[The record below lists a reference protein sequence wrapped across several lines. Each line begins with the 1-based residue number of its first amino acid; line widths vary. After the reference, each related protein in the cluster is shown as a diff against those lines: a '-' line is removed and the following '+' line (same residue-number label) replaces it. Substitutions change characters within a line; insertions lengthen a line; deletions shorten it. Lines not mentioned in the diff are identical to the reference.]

1 MTESAEHSGP
11 SSGSVATLDPAPSAG
26 GIGVGP
32 TTLGAPPGAEHDGR
46 AFAVLMAGYPLAWA
60 AGLSPMFY
68 VLAALPM
75 LMWLLRNRPFRVPPG
90 SILFLLFLVVVGASF
105 IQLNSMGRI
114 AIYAL
119 RTSWYVSAFVVL
131 LYLARHRGA
140 ESQGLVIRSLVYLWI
155 GVVLGGYLSILAPE
169 LQWTTPVAKA
179 LPAIL
184 ADNEFIHQLV
194 NPQTS
199 EIQVFKYEGVT
210 LYRPAAPFAY
220 TNAWGSTFALTTPFV
235 LAAIHDRRVGIPRK
249 FLIPVLAAGVVPFYV
264 ALNRGS
270 WLTLGLGV
278 CYGIV
283 RYAFV
288 KRNILPVLLL
298 AVVFGLGS
306 VGALATGA
314 LNTATEQ
321 LETRSA
327 DSNETRS
334 NLYVETIKKTAE
346 SPLIG
351 YGSTR
356 PNPANPTGPP
366 LGTHG
371 QLWAVLFAHGY
382 LGAALY
388 VAFFATAFMRAR
400 PLDPVAHWAKVALLI
415 GLLQLPIYGHL
426 PHQLFV
432 MVGATV
438 IAGWGLQRRS
448 LVAQ

>member
-1 MTESAEHSGP
+1 
-11 SSGSVATLDPAPSAG
+11 VIATLPHRTAPASDQVAVGGQGEPTIAG
-26 GIGVGP
+26 
-32 TTLGAPPGAEHDGR
+32 HDGR

-60 AGLSPMFY
+60 LGLSPMFY
-68 VLAALPM
+68 GLVALPM

-90 SILFLLFLVVVGASF
+90 SILFILFLAVVGASF

-119 RTSWYVSAFVVL
+119 RTSWYVAAFITL
-131 LYLARHRGA
+131 LYLARHRGSSA
-140 ESQGLVIRSLVYLWI
+140 QSLVIKSMVGLWV
-155 GVVLGGYLSILAPE
+155 GVVAGGYLSILAPE
-169 LQWTTPVAKA
+169 LAWTTPVAKA
-179 LPAIL
+179 LPAML
-184 ADNEFIHQLV
+184 AENEFIHQLV

-199 EIQVFKYEGVT
+199 EIQIFKYDGIT

-235 LAAIHDRRVGIPRK
+235 LAAIHDRTVGIPRK
-249 FLIPVLAAGVVPFYV
+249 ILIPVLAAGIVPFYV

-283 RYAFV
+283 RYSLV
-288 KRNILPVLLL
+288 KRNIVPILIL
-298 AVVFGLGS
+298 AAVFTTGAA
-306 VGALATGA
+306 GALATGA

-356 PNPANPTGPP
+356 QNPANPTGPP

-382 LGAALY
+382 LGAGLY
-388 VAFFATAFMRAR
+388 IGFFATAFLRAR

-415 GLLQLPIYGHL
+415 GMLQLPIYGHL

-432 MVGATV
+432 MVGAAV
-438 IAGWGLQRRS
+438 IAGWGLQRRP
-448 LVAQ
+448 LWAGGEAR

>member
-1 MTESAEHSGP
+1 MIGTAEHSPGSGVTSGRDP
-11 SSGSVATLDPAPSAG
+11 VANGSASSGLGLAPIAT
-26 GIGVGP
+26 
-32 TTLGAPPGAEHDGR
+32 HDGR
-46 AFAVLMAGYPLAWA
+46 AFAVLMAGYPVAWA
-60 AGLSPMFY
+60 FGLSPMFY
-68 VLAALPM
+68 FLAALPM
-75 LMWLLRNRPFRVPPG
+75 VMWLLRNRPFRMPAG

-119 RTSWYVSAFVVL
+119 RTSWYVSAFVTL
-131 LYLARHRGA
+131 LYLSRHRGA
-140 ESQGLVIRSLVYLWI
+140 DAQAKVIQAMVLLWV
-155 GVVLGGYLSILAPE
+155 GVVVGGYLSIFAPE
-169 LQWTTPVAKA
+169 LQWTTPVAKV
-179 LPAIL
+179 LPGIL

-199 EIQVFKYEGVT
+199 EIQVFKYDGIT

-220 TNAWGSTFALTTPFV
+220 TNAWGSTFALVTPFV
-235 LAAIHDRRVGIPRK
+235 LAALHDRRVGIPRK
-249 FLIPVLAAGVVPFYV
+249 VLIPVLAAGIVPFYV

-270 WLTLGLGV
+270 WLTLGLGI

-283 RYAFV
+283 RYAV
-288 KRNILPVLLL
+288 IKRNVMPILLL
-298 AVVFGLGS
+298 ATVFSFGAI
-306 VGALATGA
+306 GALSTGA

-356 PNPANPTGPP
+356 QNPANPTGPP

-371 QLWAVLFAHGY
+371 QFWAVLFAHGY
-382 LGAALY
+382 LGAGLY
-388 VAFFATAFMRAR
+388 VLFFASAFLRAK
-400 PLDPVAHWAKVALLI
+400 PTDPVAHWAKVALLI
-415 GLLQLPIYGHL
+415 GLLQMPIYGHL

-438 IAGWGLQRRS
+438 IATWGPQLKRLGVQ
-448 LVAQ
+448 